1 VDFGLNEE
9 QQMMQTMARDFLTDE
24 FPDKVLKAMAE
35 DEKGNT
41 PELWKKLSEANL
53 TGLAIPEEYG
63 GFGDFI
69 DLVVV
74 LEEMGRACF
83 ISPFFASVVLGASA
97 IIEAGNDA
105 QKEKFLPQIAEGKM
119 IVTLALPERSGKYTL
134 MLSR

>member
-1 VDFGLNEE
+1 MDFGLNEE